1 MRVFYLFNIN
11 DEFKSLT
18 LDNPYTLFKT
28 FNELYN
34 FPRTDILVAY
44 ELLTQIISPFNK
56 NKINHQLFNI
66 NRNNNFY
73 TKFNNIHIIN
83 NYYSDESTELTI
95 KKLYM
100 KIKTTVDTPS
110 FLKEVENKNIF
121 VCDFQNKD
129 YFWLE
134 NLI

>member
-1 MRVFYLFNIN
+1 MRVFYLFNIS
-11 DEFKSLT
+11 DEFRSLT
-18 LDNPYTLFKT
+18 IDNPYTLFKT

-34 FPRTDILVAY
+34 FPKTDILVAY
-44 ELLTQIISPFNK
+44 GLFTQMITPFNK
-56 NKINHQLFNI
+56 NKINHQLFDI

-95 KKLYM
+95 KKLYL
-100 KIKTTVDTPS
+100 KIKTTIDTPS
-110 FLKEVENKNIF
+110 FLKEVGNKNIF